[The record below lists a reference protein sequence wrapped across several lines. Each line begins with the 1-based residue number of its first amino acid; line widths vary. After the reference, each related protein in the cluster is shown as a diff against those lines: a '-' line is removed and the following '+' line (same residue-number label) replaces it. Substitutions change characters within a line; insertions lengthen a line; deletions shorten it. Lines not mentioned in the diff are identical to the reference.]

1 MYRFVITALLMI
13 LAIPAWSDDSRW
25 IEVRGGVWHPAM
37 STLTELEAVLR
48 PAIET
53 ASHNRGRLP
62 PWHEYTFQYQGRASL
77 LGQQYVYVNGFC
89 SYSQGDLRTQWVEV
103 FDGGACFF

>member
-1 MYRFVITALLMI
+1 
-13 LAIPAWSDDSRW
+13 
-25 IEVRGGVWHPAM
+25 M

-89 SYSQGDLRTQWVEV
+89 SYSQGDLRAQWVEV
-103 FDGGACFF
+103 FDGGACFFHAKYEPASKRLYDVVVNGVA